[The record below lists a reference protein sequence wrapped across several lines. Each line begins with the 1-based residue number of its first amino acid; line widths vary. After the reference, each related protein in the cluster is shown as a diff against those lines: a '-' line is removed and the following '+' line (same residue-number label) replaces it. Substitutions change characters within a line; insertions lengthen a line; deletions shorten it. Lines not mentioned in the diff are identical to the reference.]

1 MNGFPKSV
9 ENLISEFTKFPG
21 IGKKTAQR
29 LAFHILSSAT
39 EEAARLASSIVDVK
53 TLVEACTVCGGI
65 SDEDLCKIFKNNK
78 RDHSVICVVERPED
92 IFAFERT
99 NSFMGVYHVLDGLL
113 SPLDGIG
120 PEKLNIQTLNNR
132 LETGMEIILATSAS
146 LEGDATALYLQK
158 IFQDKKVKIT
168 RLARGLPV
176 GGELEYTDEATLLR
190 ALEGRTTF

>member
-1 MNGFPKSV
+1 MNGLPKSV
-9 ENLISEFTKFPG
+9 EILISEFTKFPG

-29 LAFHILSSAT
+29 LAFYILSSSK
-39 EEAARLASSIVDVK
+39 EEAVRFASSVVDVK
-53 TLVEACTVCGGI
+53 TLVAACTVCGAI
-65 SDEDLCKIFKNNK
+65 SDEDLCEICKNNK
-78 RDHSVICVVERPED
+78 RDHSIICVVERSED

-99 NSFMGVYHVLDGLL
+99 NSFMGVYHVLGGLL

-120 PEKLNIQTLNNR
+120 PEKLNIQTLKSR
-132 LETGMEIILATSAS
+132 LESGMEIVLATSAS

-158 IFQDKKVKIT
+158 LFQDKKVKIT

-190 ALEGRTTF
+190 ALEGRTSF

>member
-65 SDEDLCKIFKNNK
+65 SDEDLCKICKNNK

>member
-29 LAFHILSSAT
+29 LAFHILSSAM

-53 TLVEACTVCGGI
+53 TLVKACTVCGGI
-65 SDEDLCKIFKNNK
+65 SDEDLCKICKNNK

-190 ALEGRTTF
+190 ALEGRTSF